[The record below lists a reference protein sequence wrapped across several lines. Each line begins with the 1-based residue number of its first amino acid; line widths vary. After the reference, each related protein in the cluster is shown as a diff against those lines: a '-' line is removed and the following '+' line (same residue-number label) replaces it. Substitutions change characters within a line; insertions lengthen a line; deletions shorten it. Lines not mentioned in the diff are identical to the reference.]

1 MHMTG
6 TLLNVAAVLL
16 GGTLG
21 ALLGD
26 RLPERIR
33 QIVMQG
39 VGLVTLVVGMSMALG
54 TNNVLLVLGSVCIGG
69 ILGEWWRIE
78 DRLEGAGRWLEAR
91 ASQVPFL
98 ARGDFVRGF
107 VTASLVFCVGPMT
120 ILGSIQDGLSGD
132 YTLLALKSV
141 LDGFAGLAFAAS
153 LGMGVTFAS
162 LGMGV
167 TFSAVTVLLFQGALT
182 LGAAPF
188 QAILTESMITEMS
201 AAGGVIILGI
211 GLLLLEIKRIKV
223 GNFLPALFIAP
234 LLTFLWE
241 RWGPTF

>member
-1 MHMTG
+1 MTG
-6 TLLNVAAVLL
+6 TILNVVAVLL

-21 ALLGD
+21 ALLGE

-54 TNNVLLVLGSVCIGG
+54 TDNVLIVLGSVCIGG

-78 DRLEGAGRWLEAR
+78 DRLETAGRWLEAK
-91 ASQVPFL
+91 ASRVPFL
-98 ARGDFVRGF
+98 ARGNFVRGF

-153 LGMGVTFAS
+153 LGMGVTF
-162 LGMGV
+162 
-167 TFSAVTVLLFQGALT
+167 SAVTVLLFQGALS

-211 GLLLLEIKRIKV
+211 GLLLLEIKRIRV
-223 GNFLPALFIAP
+223 GSFLPALFVAP
-234 LLTFLWE
+234 LLTILWE
-241 RWGPTF
+241 RWGPQL